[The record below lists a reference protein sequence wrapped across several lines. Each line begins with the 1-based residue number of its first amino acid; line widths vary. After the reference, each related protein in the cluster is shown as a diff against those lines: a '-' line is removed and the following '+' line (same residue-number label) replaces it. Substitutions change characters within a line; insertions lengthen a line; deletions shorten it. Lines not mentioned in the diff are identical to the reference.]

1 MPYTLFVTNRKDK
14 NNIVNNIGNQVTLNL
29 NPTIQLDNQ
38 KNYVMRVLSSQV
50 LYCFTNIFTGKNDT
64 ITYKLS
70 NTEHTITFPQG
81 LYSLQ
86 ALNDE
91 ISRQTTSINTALI
104 NGVATT
110 ASLFWF
116 IGDYANRTVYI
127 Y

>member
-1 MPYTLFVTNRKDK
+1 MLCEFYHLK
-14 NNIVNNIGNQVTLNL
+14 
-29 NPTIQLDNQ
+29 
-38 KNYVMRVLSSQV
+38 
-50 LYCFTNIFTGKNDT
+50 YCIALRIYSLEKNDT

-116 IGDYANRTVYI
+116 IGDYANGTVYI
-127 Y
+127 YSNDLGSNASFIIEFSKST